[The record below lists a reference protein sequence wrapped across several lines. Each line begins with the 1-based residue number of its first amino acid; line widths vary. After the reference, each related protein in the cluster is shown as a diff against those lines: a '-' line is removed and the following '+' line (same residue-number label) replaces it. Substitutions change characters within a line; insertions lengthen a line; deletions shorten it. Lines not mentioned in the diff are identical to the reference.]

1 MIKAWFAKNDVRNQI
16 PKTQLNSTPRDAF
29 AAANFAWETRGDT
42 TSNALLKLFDQKP
55 VDLEVLKKCVQDY
68 FVEQKLFHKTIE
80 DLAISS
86 ALMPPKRL
94 GERATRCWNV
104 FCSYVSGE
112 LIRDPYEFSKRI
124 SERSKNADRVLSAHS
139 TMAQPISSAVP
150 PSRLNTLRTSGNGP
164 FVKQKNQNR
173 PRKENCCFNYNLPET
188 SCQWRRCIYGH
199 GCFCCGGPHPLYR
212 CSRSEAPGMLIDIRE
227 KLRRIMNRKRR

>member
-1 MIKAWFAKNDVRNQI
+1 MHLRLRI
-16 PKTQLNSTPRDAF
+16 L
-29 AAANFAWETRGDT
+29 RGKLVDK
-42 TSNALLKLFDQKP
+42 TSNALLRLFDQKP
-55 VDLEVLKKCVQDY
+55 VDIEGLKKCVVDY

-86 ALMPPKRL
+86 ALMSPKRL

-139 TMAQPISSAVP
+139 TMSRSIATSPVV
-150 PSRLNTLRTSGNGP
+150 PSRINTLTTSGNGL
-164 FVKQKNQNR
+164 FVKPKNQNR
-173 PRKENCCFNYNLPET
+173 QTKKNCCFNYNLPET
-188 SCQWRRCIYGH
+188 TCQWRRCIYGH

-212 CSRSEAPGMLIDIRE
+212 CSRPEAPGMLIDIRE